1 MISFQNTKS
10 YLSKKEWEA
19 RMDIERVLIV
29 GAGFMGAG
37 IAQVCAQAG
46 IQIFLNDISQ
56 EILDQALNSI
66 SWSLGKFHEKGKL
79 KEDVEVIMNRI
90 KIHLDWE
97 KALPVDL
104 AIEAVFE
111 KLELKKEIF
120 RKLDEVCDAKTIIAT
135 NTSAIPI
142 TEIAAV
148 TKRAEKI
155 IGLHFFT
162 PVPMMEV
169 VEVIKGITTS
179 EETMQRGIDFVR
191 KIGKE
196 PIRVER
202 DIPGFLLNRINL
214 VGYVEAIRLLELG
227 IGTVEDI
234 DKGVRLAF
242 GRRMGPFETGDLV
255 GLDVS
260 LGALNA
266 IYEESKDMRFYPP
279 QLLRRKVKAGELG
292 RKTGKGWYE
301 YTQGGSQSH
310 EDRSFLY
317 PKGENPSLG

>member
-1 MISFQNTKS
+1 MGIQKVWIIGSG
-10 YLSKKEWEA
+10 L
-19 RMDIERVLIV
+19 
-29 GAGFMGAG
+29 MGAG
-37 IAQVCAQAG
+37 IAQVCAQA
-46 IQIFLNDISQ
+46 QMEVFLTDLSQ
-56 EILDQALNSI
+56 EIIDKALRSI
-66 SWSLGKFHEKGKL
+66 AWSVGKLIEKGKL
-79 KEDVEVIMNRI
+79 QEDLQTIMGRI
-90 KIHLDWE
+90 QAGTDPK
-97 KALPVDL
+97 KVPPVDL

-111 KLELKKEIF
+111 KLDLKQEVF
-120 RKLDEVCDAKTIIAT
+120 RQLDGLCQGQTILAT

-148 TKRAEKI
+148 TRRPERVL
-155 IGLHFFT
+155 GLHFFS

-169 VEVIKGITTS
+169 VEVVRGMKTS
-179 EETMQRGIDFVR
+179 EETVRLGMEFVKR
-191 KIGKE
+191 IGKE

-214 VGYVEAIRLLELG
+214 IGYVEAIRLLEEG

-234 DKGVRLAF
+234 DRGVRLAF

-260 LGALNA
+260 FHALNA
-266 IYEESKDMRFYPP
+266 IYEESKDVRYYPP

-301 YTQGGSQSH
+301 Y
-310 EDRSFLY
+310 R
-317 PKGENPSLG
+317 EN